1 MKKITKIFLKIIF
14 IFFFICI
21 SLKAGLYYYDYGDN
35 QRFIDYTGQ
44 NIQTL
49 YCGADISVV
58 KMSNDTQP
66 ITSIPTILITDS
78 AVKRIVW
85 NFYKNNN
92 YNIAGFKENYFGP
105 LENICSYSDGSI
117 YIIDKNSNKIIKIR
131 WENDKLTVIK
141 KISDYINDSILIN
154 APQDIAVDDYGN
166 IYVVSQYINPGIIK
180 FNSNLEFISFIG
192 NNFLKSP
199 TAIAIDSQENLF
211 ICEFGVVIRKV
222 SSAGTN
228 ILIKK
233 ISDFE
238 YLPLNANF
246 KTIDVDIFDNIYIID
261 TLNNCVY
268 KFNNNLEYI
277 QTYYGFGDKKFNELK
292 SISID
297 KWYNYK
303 NIAGNTASYGRVY
316 ILEKQRVQIYD
327 IGMDIVR
334 VKPIKDTFSAENGEE
349 AEIEYVLTEPGY
361 QTVRVMNEDGSYIK
375 TLINNEYIGMAGKRT
390 VKWDGKDV
398 NGNIV
403 LEGDYIIEITAH
415 DLYNGGKGNVTKTQL
430 CPVTVYSPP
439 KILSLIANPNII
451 TPGTP
456 GQNITVTYKVNI
468 TSYLYVN
475 VTDNYGNLIRTLAN
489 GIEAIGDMENILLW
503 DGKDSNNIE
512 VPEGEYI
519 IKVKA
524 KQEGYAF
531 GKEKTVKVYN
541 IKNPPVISINY
552 NGTSYLGIKANI
564 IGSIQGVG
572 LSSYTVEFES
582 KDNPGQW
589 LPIIS
594 RDISV
599 PIENKILA
607 IWDTTKIGYP
617 VSNDTTYK
625 IRVRAENIAGMT
637 GEDVKVV
644 YVDSIAPQIN
654 TTITN
659 KYFSPISA
667 GTGSSKNSVIAQYSL
682 SESPVNLIIFV
693 ESIVSEDVHI
703 KDFITPTSPIIWNG
717 SNNAGITMED
727 GYYYIVF
734 KAIDKAGNETKV
746 KELTV
751 IDTNRYK
758 DVLVKNAYF
767 LSVNWN
773 VLTPDWYGEDKII
786 YTSDEPGEG
795 NLCYTNIKYGNT
807 TWPIDEF
814 DGSNDSFPHI
824 TNDNQVVFV
833 RNLWNIYMRDID
845 KTPNLFRE
853 SSYGPVWNKI
863 YNYLAYTKYKGLP
876 IEIRKWNR
884 QNNSDNLIYKDGETT
899 TVMSVYPDTNKILY
913 EMDNNLY
920 TVDFDG
926 TNQKFLVAN
935 AVQGD
940 VSPDGKRI
948 VYKNTL
954 DWNLYVCYA
963 DGTGAFRLT
972 TDRDSHYPRWSPS
985 GTKIVY
991 NYAVNSDSK
1000 KAKILELIISDK
1012 MNLQSII
1019 TNPTSGQTISGKI
1032 EIKGTATDLN
1042 FDYYDLKYGSGANPT
1057 TWQNI
1062 AVNQTIAKVE
1072 ETLAVWDTT
1081 NLPNGQYTI
1090 KLKSYDKAGN
1100 YKESS
1105 VIVTINNTGLIS
1117 NLTIN
1122 PKYFRNLSPYMES
1135 TNISFTSGTG
1145 VTSEVWIFSNGERTV
1160 QYYTNRNNINW
1171 DGRNLNGYFERD
1183 GIYKVRV
1190 KAKSGSKEQIL
1201 EDTLII
1207 DNNQYIKDL
1216 IISNGKR
1223 PSWSP
1228 QDIRVVYDRSNGI
1241 YISPID
1247 GSTWYPL
1254 ITSNTI
1260 ELKDATW
1267 GIHNKIAYKYGN
1279 QKIEIRAEGG
1289 ELLEQIEGDYMA
1301 PEWSNSGEYIAY
1313 ANNTQIFYSK
1323 EDGTGQKIIKGH
1335 GTDLSK
1341 ISWEQNDF
1349 SLVYS
1354 QTLANTNYKEL
1365 WWTTLNGVHVKY
1377 LFDADTPSIN
1387 KVTGE
1392 LAFIRNGNIFMADSA
1407 LTKIKQITTEGGY
1420 NNPAWSNEGDK
1431 IACDKDN
1438 CIHILDIKNWEYP
1451 NLTAEITEPADNSYI
1466 KSDLI
1471 SIKGIAS
1478 DMNFKYYYLEYCEQ
1492 GTENWIR
1499 LTENITTR
1507 VINEELGMLDAR
1519 NLKDNTIYN
1528 IRLTV
1533 EDLANNILSK
1543 TISLRVD
1550 KTSPESTIIM
1560 ISPFYEFDN
1569 EIYMK
1574 LGGKIKITATDT
1586 LSDIKNI
1593 TVNINGT
1600 VEVYPTNSQEITF
1613 NTVGQK
1619 IIQYYAT
1626 DLADNK
1632 EAIKTC
1638 VINIIDE
1645 KPIAKIIYDG
1655 PYYYNPDTNNKY
1667 VNKFTQ
1673 IMITGVSSS
1682 GYNIPIEHKE
1692 YKIGD
1697 GIWQNY
1703 TGAINITN
1711 TIPNIAI
1718 SGKVFDILGSES
1730 DVVTDNLIIDNEPP
1744 VTIISHIGDGYY
1756 IDSEGDTIISS
1767 TKAGYIL
1774 AATDEKSGV
1783 LNIEYKKS
1791 GENENWLIYKQDTL
1805 LPIWFSNE
1813 GQNTLCYRATDML
1826 GNKEEVKSLSFIV
1839 DNTKPVTKL
1848 FINNQEITENSII
1861 LSETS
1866 AILSF
1871 VAEDPVNIPGVKNSG
1886 VKKIFYN
1893 KNNGEFIE
1901 YQTPVIVNTENE
1913 SVIKYYSIDNVNN
1926 IETEKT
1932 LVIIYQTP
1940 TITLTVTP
1948 TSTSS
1953 FTLTLTETP
1962 TYTIT
1967 DTITATI
1974 TPTDTAT
1981 ETVTETITQT
1991 ITPTQTPT
1999 QTPTETST
2007 MTNTETVT
2015 FTQTPTATITQTDTP
2030 TNTPS
2035 NTKTITQTA
2044 TPTVTFTISLTDTP
2058 TVTETSTE
2066 TMTDTSTMTVTLTAT
2081 DTIPLTNTPTLT
2093 MTDTIT
2099 KTFTVTRTYTKTKT
2113 ATPTA
2118 SPTHTVTATKTS
2130 TMTATCTRTA
2140 TFTKTPTKTFTRT
2153 KTPTKISTSTI
2164 TPTRTMTPVSVI
2176 IILEFKAGDV
2186 YRYSASPHPQFRIKN
2201 KGAGSI
2207 NIAKLEIRYWYKYD
2221 GVVKPEESYIDWAG
2235 VNGNPITDKVYTG
2248 IINGS
2253 FGTQDRYLKITF
2265 KPDAG
2270 TLGNGINDYL
2280 EVNTRFNKQDWS
2292 QYDQANDWSFV
2303 NYTSFTQ
2310 WDKVTVYYDG
2320 VLVYGE
2326 GPGMAPSYIS
2336 KTQEAEEIAAAN
2348 VFCYPNPAK
2357 EKLIIRFSMNRQEPV
2372 KIEIKDMK
2380 GGIIWQKEIAGD
2392 EVRKGINNVEWDL
2405 IDNRGNKVSNGVYI
2419 YKIIADDKI
2428 IIKKLTVVR

>member
-1 MKKITKIFLKIIF
+1 MKFRKKIIIIIICLSF
-14 IFFFICI
+14 ININI
-21 SLKAGLYYYDYGDN
+21 LAGLYYTDYLDNPRYKIEFNTNKQLFFNAFDISATKMDNDPQIINSLPSIFVVDNIANRVIWNNYVNNKQGVDNFYNLENGQTGFRSPRGICSFSNGDVFLADTINDRIVKLHWNNSSLVYVTEKRGNYIYSLYKPFDICVDRYENIYCLSYNKFN
-35 QRFIDYTGQ
+35 QKVLKLNKYLDYTGTIGEGILLSPK
-44 NIQTL
+44 NITAGL
-49 YCGADISVV
+49 WGYIFV
-58 KMSNDTQP
+58 ND
-66 ITSIPTILITDS
+66 
-78 AVKRIVW
+78 A
-85 NFYKNNN
+85 N
-92 YNIAGFKENYFGP
+92 
-105 LENICSYSDGSI
+105 
-117 YIIDKNSNKIIKIR
+117 NKIIKFNI
-131 WENDKLTVIK
+131 ETGEELNCVI
-141 KISDYINDSILIN
+141 ISSISELPSNSSFN
-154 APQDIAVDDYGN
+154 AMD
-166 IYVVSQYINPGIIK
+166 
-180 FNSNLEFISFIG
+180 
-192 NNFLKSP
+192 
-199 TAIAIDSQENLF
+199 
-211 ICEFGVVIRKV
+211 C
-222 SSAGTN
+222 
-228 ILIKK
+228 
-233 ISDFE
+233 
-238 YLPLNANF
+238 
-246 KTIDVDIFDNIYIID
+246 DIFDNLYVVD
-261 TLNNCVY
+261 PVNNKLY
-268 KFNNNLEYI
+268 KFNPDLEYI
-277 QTYYGFGDKKFNELK
+277 DTYSGGPGMTFTDLRSVTVDK
-292 SISID
+292 I
-297 KWYNYK
+297 YNYQ
-303 NIAGNTASYGRVY
+303 GTPGRVASYGMVFT
-316 ILEKQRVQIYD
+316 LEKQRVQYFD

-334 VKPIKDTFSAENGEE
+334 VKPIKDTFSAENEEE

-361 QTVRVMNEDGSYIK
+361 QTIKVMNEDGSYIK
-375 TLINNEYIGMAGKRT
+375 TLINNEYIGMAGKRR

-398 NGNIV
+398 NGNMV

-430 CPVTVYSPP
+430 CPVTVYTPP
-439 KILSLIANPNII
+439 KIWSLTAEPNVI
-451 TPGTP
+451 TPE
-456 GQNITVTYKVNI
+456 QNITIKYLMSKKSFVYMDVVN
-468 TSYLYVN
+468 
-475 VTDNYGNLIRTLAN
+475 AN
-489 GIEAIGDMENILLW
+489 GDIVKKLLDGVEAIGGIKHIVIW

-541 IKNPPVISINY
+541 IKNPPIVSINY

-572 LSSYTVEFES
+572 LALYAVEFES

-589 LPIIS
+589 VPIIS
-594 RDISV
+594 RDISAS
-599 PIENKILA
+599 IENKILA
-607 IWDTTKIGYP
+607 IWDTTQTGYP

-625 IRVRAENIAGMT
+625 IRVRAENIAGMV

-644 YVDSIAPQIN
+644 YVDNIAPQIN

-682 SESPVNLIIFV
+682 SEAPVNLTIFV
-693 ESIVSEDVHI
+693 ESIVSEDIHI

-717 SNNAGITMED
+717 TNNAGITMED

-734 KAIDKAGNETKV
+734 KATDKAGNETKL
-746 KELTV
+746 KELTI
-751 IDTNRYK
+751 IDTNRYR
-758 DVLVKNAYF
+758 DVLVKDAYF
-767 LSVNWN
+767 LPVNWN

-786 YTSDEPGEG
+786 YTSDETVEY
-795 NLCYTNIKYGNT
+795 NLAYTYIKTGLSY
-807 TWPIDEF
+807 WPIDEF
-814 DGSNDSFPHI
+814 DGSDDSFPHI

-845 KTPNLFRE
+845 GLPNFFRA
-853 SSYGPVWNKI
+853 SSYGPVWTKI
-863 YNYLAYTKYKGLP
+863 FDNIAYTKWDG
-876 IEIRKWNR
+876 INVQIRKWNR
-884 QNNSDNLIYKDGETT
+884 QNNSEGLIYTDGETT
-899 TVMSVYPDTNKILY
+899 TVMSTYPGTNKILY
-913 EMDNNLY
+913 EKDNNLY

-948 VYKNTL
+948 VYKNTS

-963 DGTGAFRLT
+963 DGTDAFRLT

-1057 TWQNI
+1057 SWQNI

-1081 NLPNGQYTI
+1081 NIPNGQYTI
-1090 KLKSYDKAGN
+1090 KLTSYDKAGN

-1122 PKYFRNLSPYMES
+1122 PKYFRPLSPYIES

-1160 QYYTNRNNINW
+1160 QYYTNNNSITW

-1190 KAKSGSKEQIL
+1190 KAKYGSQEQIL
-1201 EDTLII
+1201 EDSVII

-1216 IISNGKR
+1216 IISNGQR

-1228 QDIRVVYDRSNGI
+1228 TDIRVVYDRDNGI

-1247 GSTWYPL
+1247 GSTWYSL
-1254 ITSNTI
+1254 ITSDTV

-1289 ELLEQIEGDYMA
+1289 ELLGQIAGDYMV
-1301 PEWSNSGEYIAY
+1301 PEWSNSGEYLAY
-1313 ANNTQIFYSK
+1313 ADNTYIIYSK
-1323 EDGTGQKIIKGH
+1323 GDGTEQKIVKGH
-1335 GTDLSK
+1335 NENLSK
-1341 ISWEQNDF
+1341 ISWGQNDLY
-1349 SLVYS
+1349 LVYS
-1354 QTLANTNYKEL
+1354 Q
-1365 WWTTLNGVHVKY
+1365 KY
-1377 LFDADTPSIN
+1377 LNIDKVLCWVTLDGKLMKFYSLMDAPSIN
-1387 KVTGE
+1387 KATGE
-1392 LAFIRNGNIFMADSA
+1392 LAFIRDGNIYIADSTF
-1407 LTKIKQITTEGGY
+1407 TKIKQITTEGEY
-1420 NNPAWSNEGDK
+1420 NNPAWSNKGDK
-1431 IACDKDN
+1431 IACDKNN
-1438 CIHILDIKNWEYP
+1438 CIRILDIKNWEYP
-1451 NLTAEITEPADNSYI
+1451 NLTAEIIEPANNSYI

-1507 VINEELGMLDAR
+1507 VINEELGMLDTR
-1519 NLKDNTIYN
+1519 NLKDNTIYK

-1543 TISLRVD
+1543 TISLWVD
-1550 KTSPESTIIM
+1550 KTSPESTITM
-1560 ISPFYEFDN
+1560 ISPFYESGN

-1632 EAIKTC
+1632 EAVRTC
-1638 VINIIDE
+1638 IINIINE
-1645 KPIAKIIYDG
+1645 KPVAKIIYDG

-1667 VNKFTQ
+1667 INKFTQ
-1673 IMITGVSSS
+1673 IMINGISSG

-1703 TGAINITN
+1703 TGAINITD
-1711 TIPNIAI
+1711 TISNITI

-1730 DVVTDNLIIDNEPP
+1730 DIVTDNLIIDNEPP

-1774 AATDEKSGV
+1774 TATDEKSGV

-1813 GQNTLCYRATDML
+1813 GLNTLYYRTTDML
-1826 GNKEEVKSLSFIV
+1826 GNKEVVKSLSFIV

-1848 FINNQEITENSII
+1848 FINNQEIIDDSII

-1893 KNNGEFIE
+1893 INNGEFIE
-1901 YQTPVIVNTENE
+1901 YQIPVILNTKND
-1913 SVIKYYSIDNVNN
+1913 SIIKYYSVDNVNN
-1926 IETEKT
+1926 IEAEKT

-1948 TSTSS
+1948 T
-1953 FTLTLTETP
+1953 FTLSLTITPTETP

-1967 DTITATI
+1967 ATITDTI

-1981 ETVTETITQT
+1981 KTATDTITQT
-1991 ITPTQTPT
+1991 MTPTETHTATSTETLTMTDTETATLTQTPT
-1999 QTPTETST
+1999 DTIAQTDTVTATPTKTITETDTLTATETATETATST
-2007 MTNTETVT
+2007 MTVTRTVT
-2015 FTQTPTATITQTDTP
+2015 NTITL
-2030 TNTPS
+2030 TNTCTLTV
-2035 NTKTITQTA
+2035 TKTITLTLTATKTSTKTQTA
-2044 TPTVTFTISLTDTP
+2044 TPTYTSTATATSTFTA
-2058 TVTETSTE
+2058 
-2066 TMTDTSTMTVTLTAT
+2066 TL
-2081 DTIPLTNTPTLT
+2081 
-2093 MTDTIT
+2093 
-2099 KTFTVTRTYTKTKT
+2099 
-2113 ATPTA
+2113 
-2118 SPTHTVTATKTS
+2118 
-2130 TMTATCTRTA
+2130 TRTA
-2140 TFTKTPTKTFTRT
+2140 TKTFTRT
-2153 KTPTKISTSTI
+2153 KTPIKTFTSTI
-2164 TPTRTMTPVSVI
+2164 TPTRTMTPVPVAL
-2176 IILEFKAGDV
+2176 ILEFKAGDV

-2201 KGAGSI
+2201 RGAGSL

-2221 GVVKPEESYIDWAG
+2221 GTVKPEESYIDWAG
-2235 VNGNPITDKVYTG
+2235 VNGNPITDKVNIG
-2248 IINGS
+2248 IITGL

-2265 KPDAG
+2265 KSDVG
-2270 TLGNGINDYL
+2270 NLGNGINDYL

-2310 WDKVTVYYDG
+2310 WNKVTVYYDG
-2320 VLVYGE
+2320 VLVYGQ
-2326 GPGMAPSYIS
+2326 GPGMSPSYIS
-2336 KTQEAEEIAAAN
+2336 KTQEAEEIAEAN

-2357 EKLIIRFSMNRQEPV
+2357 EKVIIRFSMNKQEAV

-2380 GGIIWQKEIAGD
+2380 GGIIWQKEITGT
-2392 EVRKGINNVEWDL
+2392 EVRKGINNIEWDL
-2405 IDNRGNKVSNGVYI
+2405 ADNRGNKVSNGVYI
-2419 YKIIADDKI
+2419 YKIIADSKI